1 MKSKF
6 YSYQDLNG
14 VNYINV
20 QLGDKKLFLRKK
32 SFTSVG
38 LRTAAKLE
46 RGKRN
51 LQNKVSR
58 TFKMGEIIDPK
69 TGAPVVQDAR
79 KRRLVAQGVKPT
91 VPENYAPKP
100 TEIGKN
106 GYIDPVA
113 VGKRVIRKTP
123 RAVGSLVNGAIDL
136 VDTVAYPFVG
146 AIHTP
151 GRTLSKGIEKTIENP
166 LAAGITAS
174 TYVAPFTRL
183 PLAAKAAIGTADSL
197 IPDAVQFKVIDKIT
211 PLPPKTK
218 KWLKKKSEQWAKS
231 KTSQRMK
238 GMTWS
243 TPVNYTKEK
252 AVEAVNSAKNAV
264 QSVMGRKPQVQPVA
278 IQQRK

>member
-1 MKSKF
+1 MKKIKY
-6 YSYQDLNG
+6 YSYQDPRG
-14 VNYINV
+14 VNYINA
-20 QLGDKKLFLRKK
+20 QIGDKSITLRKK

-51 LQNKVSR
+51 LQDRVSR
-58 TFKMGEIIDPK
+58 AFKMGEIIDPK

-91 VPENYAPKP
+91 IPEKYASKA

-113 VGKRVIRKTP
+113 VGRRVIRKTP
-123 RAVGSLVNGAIDL
+123 QAVGSLVNGAIDL
-136 VDTVAYPFVG
+136 VDTVAYPIAG

-166 LAAGITAS
+166 LAAGLTAS
-174 TYVAPFTRL
+174 TYVAPFTKL

-197 IPDAVQFKVIDKIT
+197 IPDAVQFKIVDRFT
-211 PLPPKTK
+211 PLPNKTK
-218 KWLKKKSEQWAKS
+218 KWLKKKSEQWANS
-231 KTSQRMK
+231 KTSQKMR
-238 GMTWS
+238 GMTWAD
-243 TPVNYTKEK
+243 PVNYAKEK
-252 AVEAVNSAKNAV
+252 VMGAANSAKNAV
-264 QSVMGRKPQVQPVA
+264 QSVMSRKPQVQTVA
-278 IQQRK
+278 V